1 MAEIKSVS
9 VKIGADTKDFIDGL
23 KKADKEIASTA
34 KTAKE
39 LEKGLKL
46 KFDEKNFLQAQK
58 QIRSALDQTK
68 DKAQQ
73 IRDKLKFLED
83 SGKVNTADYER
94 LELELAKTENNATK
108 LEAKLKEI
116 NKIKVENATKG
127 FTDLSNK
134 LETTAKKMTAVSVA
148 AGGLLAGMT
157 KLAKDAV
164 KTGDEIATNADKY
177 NLSAEAIQ
185 RWNYIALQSDVPS
198 ETLYKSMVKVR
209 DAVGTK
215 LAGQT
220 NNATKALESLGLS
233 LENIGTDEQAFT
245 KIVDALSNVKNSTTQ
260 AYLANEIFGEKIATD
275 LIPLLKQGGDAIKGY
290 AEEFDGFDY
299 MTNEQVANLAEVDK
313 QLNKT
318 NTQIENSKTQ
328 LGIALLPVLQ
338 TLSDLLKNYIV
349 PAIENVTKWFQ
360 NLSPEMQKIITAS
373 LLLTTALSPVFLI
386 FSKIVGVVPSLIK
399 LFASLKGAS
408 LATAAGFASLAG
420 AIGLAFDLIGNWK
433 QMSAIEKVL
442 KTLAV
447 AALTAA
453 AAMTI
458 FHASAT
464 MGVAIGVITAAIV
477 AGVAA
482 IKAAGKNIGVD
493 ADISD
498 ANSVAKYA
506 RSDMNY
512 DYNIPN
518 SNNGGYTTYNEDNS
532 QYNIEITMN
541 STGNLDYDARTL
553 ADEVIKEI
561 AVRKQALGR

>member
-23 KKADKEIASTA
+23 KKADKAIATTT
-34 KTAKE
+34 KTANE

-46 KFDEKNFLQAQK
+46 DFNEKNFLQAQK
-58 QIRSALDQTK
+58 QIQSALDQTK

-94 LELELAKTENNATK
+94 LELELAKTENTATK

-116 NKIKVENATKG
+116 DKIKVENATKG

-148 AGGLLAGMT
+148 AGGLIAGMT

-220 NNATKALESLGLS
+220 NNATKAIESLGLS

-245 KIVDALSNVKNSTTQ
+245 KIIDALSNVKNSTTQ
-260 AYLANEIFGEKIATD
+260 AYLANEIFGEKATD

-290 AEEFDGFDY
+290 AEEFEGFDFL
-299 MTNEQVANLAEVDK
+299 TNEQVANLAEVDK
-313 QLNKT
+313 QLNET

-338 TLSDLLKNYIV
+338 TLSDLLNDYIV
-349 PAIENVTKWFQ
+349 PAIENVTNWFR
-360 NLSPEMQKIITAS
+360 NLSPEMQKIITGG
-373 LLLTTALSPVFLI
+373 LLLTAALSPVFMIL
-386 FSKIVGVVPSLIK
+386 SKIVGIVPTLIK
-399 LFASLKGAS
+399 LFTSLKGAS
-408 LATAAGFASLAG
+408 FATAAGFASFAG

-433 QMSAIEKVL
+433 QMSTIEKVL
-442 KTLAV
+442 KTLAI

-464 MGVAIGVITAAIV
+464 MGIALGVITAAIV

-482 IKAAGKNIGVD
+482 VKAAGKSIGVD

-506 RSDMNY
+506 RSDTNY

-541 STGNLDYDARTL
+541 TTGNLDYDARTL
-553 ADEVIKEI
+553 ADEVIKQI
-561 AVRKQALGR
+561 AVKKQALGR